1 MVVKKRKNIQVATL
15 KKVED
20 FLKKQKK
27 AVFKSDIVKAV
38 KVDFN
43 SVGVALE
50 NLKIKIDKEGRVKL
64 EC

>member
-1 MVVKKRKNIQVATL
+1 MAESKRKNIHVATL

-27 AVFKSDIVKAV
+27 AVFKSDIVKAI

-50 NLKIKIDKEGRVKL
+50 NLKVKIDEEGRIKL
-64 EC
+64 C

>member
-1 MVVKKRKNIQVATL
+1 MVGKKRKNIHIATL

-27 AVFKSDIVKAV
+27 SVFKSDVVKAIN
-38 KVDFN
+38 VDFN

-50 NLKIKIDKEGRVKL
+50 NLKIKIDEEGRVKL
-64 EC
+64 C